1 MQSRLLSG
9 PLCAHVCMCVYCPS
23 ASVTLSV
30 SVCVS
35 LPVSLV
41 YFVVRSTRGLVSI
54 WNLGGLLEDYIHVQS
69 FRIRPILVGAFAA
82 AASLTT
88 SLDAA

>member
-1 MQSRLLSG
+1 VLM
-9 PLCAHVCMCVYCPS
+9 CACVCTVCLS

-54 WNLGGLLEDYIHVQS
+54 WNLGDLLEDYIHVQS
-69 FRIRPILVGAFAA
+69 FRIRPILVVAFFCC
-82 AASLTT
+82 
-88 SLDAA
+88 

>member
-1 MQSRLLSG
+1 MLM
-9 PLCAHVCMCVYCPS
+9 CACVCTVCLS

-35 LPVSLV
+35 LPVFLV
-41 YFVVRSTRGLVSI
+41 YFVVRSIRGLVSI

-69 FRIRPILVGAFAA
+69 FRIRPILVVAFFCC
-82 AASLTT
+82 
-88 SLDAA
+88 